1 MAADKLEKQERTA
14 SIQPLQRLSP
24 RAVNFL
30 IAAVG
35 TGFPANFQH
44 AGCIHI
50 RVGSHAER
58 FRSSLLAWFGRCSVR
73 ISAFR
78 YSCRRSDS
86 KKLTASSS
94 PQLLRCA
101 TTFMARSLAIW
112 VREGGKYGFLF
123 FSRSMSPCMS
133 SLKSCHRQDALLG
146 SFVLVTKSEQQ
157 IP

>member
-1 MAADKLEKQERTA
+1 M
-14 SIQPLQRLSP
+14 
-24 RAVNFL
+24 

-35 TGFPANFQH
+35 TGFPAYFQY

-58 FRSSLLAWFGRCSVR
+58 VRSSLLARFGRCSFR
-73 ISAFR
+73 ISSFR
-78 YSCRRSDS
+78 CSCRRSDS

-101 TTFMARSLAIW
+101 TTFMACSLVIW
-112 VREGGKYGFLF
+112 VREGGKYGFF
-123 FSRSMSPCMS
+123 VVAESMSLYMS

-146 SFVLVTKSEQQ
+146 SFVLVTKSEQ
-157 IP
+157 